1 MNDEVIPKLGL
12 GHSELLDV
20 HRWSDYPEVNEFIN
34 KIYASLDFSEV
45 GKEKTAKHNLKVVLL
60 DLYVRWIK
68 DPDLVTAFSRTHS
81 DYKAKSRYNA
91 LKISKKVIPVVDIL
105 IAAGLLHERLGWKD
119 TRKGGQS
126 FRTRIWPSNELRAI
140 FHGCGIDPKKITHHP
155 DRETVLLKDD
165 QKKLIEY
172 EDTSFTIKLRG
183 FLKKFNELLLN
194 TEIHHP
200 AHYERSS
207 FTYCVFSKGSWDY
220 HGRFYN
226 AWQNIPS
233 KDRPGIL
240 LNGQPTVEIDF
251 SAMHPYLIYAEAGLN
266 LNALD
271 DSGLLVD
278 PYEHEDFSRDQ
289 MKSMFLVMIN
299 ARSETMALRGYVDPA
314 TNKNHLP
321 VAETRPIL
329 EAIKKK
335 HFQIAHAFCSNKG
348 IKLMRKDAM
357 IAEFIMRSF
366 LHAGKP
372 ILPIHDSFVV
382 EASEAQ
388 RLLRAM
394 FESLR
399 FILRPGVINKSASGL
414 PFVKV
419 IMTDNARHFLPEE
432 LSIRFANEKEEE
444 FVALLGIERTG
455 VWVNLRR

>member
-60 DLYVRWIK
+60 DLYVRWIE

-105 IAAGLLHERLGWKD
+105 IAAGLLHQRLGWKD
-119 TRKGGQS
+119 ETPGGLG
-126 FRTRIWPSNELRAI
+126 FRTRIWPTYELRAI
-140 FHGCGIDPKKITHHP
+140 FQECGIDPKKITHHP

-165 QKKLIEY
+165 DKKLIEY
-172 EDTSFTIKLRG
+172 KDTTFTISLRS
-183 FLKKFNELLLN
+183 FLKEFNEFLLK

-200 AHYERSS
+200 DHYERSS

-226 AWQNIPS
+226 GWQGIPS

-299 ARSETMALRGYVDPA
+299 ARSETMALRGY
-314 TNKNHLP
+314 
-321 VAETRPIL
+321 
-329 EAIKKK
+329 EA
-335 HFQIAHAFCSNKG
+335 
-348 IKLMRKDAM
+348 
-357 IAEFIMRSF
+357 
-366 LHAGKP
+366 
-372 ILPIHDSFVV
+372 
-382 EASEAQ
+382 
-388 RLLRAM
+388 
-394 FESLR
+394 
-399 FILRPGVINKSASGL
+399 
-414 PFVKV
+414 
-419 IMTDNARHFLPEE
+419 
-432 LSIRFANEKEEE
+432 
-444 FVALLGIERTG
+444 
-455 VWVNLRR
+455 